1 MRARWILLCALA
13 ACTANVKDS
22 RQNEVTFTC
31 EGGAQITAWFE
42 DGSVRL
48 LLPGEGDKVR
58 LAQVRTPHGDR
69 YEGNGLRFQVH
80 TDSVTLER
88 EGRRVYHQC
97 SP

>member
-1 MRARWILLCALA
+1 MRSRLILLCALA

-42 DGSVRL
+42 DRSVRL
-48 LLPGEGDKVR
+48 LLPGEADKVR
-58 LAQVRTPHGDR
+58 LAQVRQAHGDL
-69 YEGNGLRFQVH
+69 YEGSGIRFQVH

-88 EGRRVYHQC
+88 EGRSVYHQC